1 MMTAAG
7 PGLEKST
14 DTRQRL
20 LRTALHLYARD
31 GLHAVSLR
39 RISTEAGSRNSA
51 AMHYHFKNK
60 LGVIQ
65 ALIDMITR
73 ELGRTG
79 IALRPERGAPRSLRG
94 GCRNILRPLVD
105 LPGRQE
111 WGADGVRFLS
121 RLVSEGDEEIAA
133 MINDLTAPFWRYL
146 DRVLEEQLPQLP
158 AEVRRLRLMFV
169 STNVVH
175 GVAEAAWLRYT
186 PVGDLS
192 HFDEDTLLDHLV
204 DYLLGGL
211 QAPSETRWT

>member
-1 MMTAAG
+1 MTAAG

-65 ALIDMITR
+65 ALIDMVTR

-79 IALRPERGAPRSLRG
+79 IALRPERGSPRSLRG
-94 GCRNILRPLVD
+94 DCKNILRPLVE
-105 LPGRQE
+105 LPARQE

-121 RLVSEGDEEIAA
+121 RLVSEGDEQIAA
-133 MINDLTAPFWRYL
+133 MINNLTAPFWRHL
-146 DRVLEEQLPQLP
+146 DHALAEQLPELP
-158 AEVRRLRLMFV
+158 PEVRRLRLMFV
-169 STNVVH
+169 SINVVH
-175 GVAEAAWLRYT
+175 GVAEAAWLPHT
-186 PVGDLS
+186 PLGDLS

-204 DYLLGGL
+204 DYLIGGL
-211 QAPSETRWT
+211 QAPMR